1 MPRCA
6 ACPNRSGKGVKVSN
20 FPRDEVVRNTWIQAL
35 NKKNWTPTKYAVLC
49 ELHFAPEMWEKV
61 REDGRKKLKRN
72 AVPTIFN
79 RATGLVE
86 DDTPSQEYRMEHKG
100 TRIDKMTPVVEDDN
114 PDQNISV
121 VPSIKIEN
129 EENQDEPEAER
140 KEVELETEMNRKVSE
155 NCNSEEELEQEKD
168 LESLPQDCERKIL
181 GSHPN
186 YQQLKKMYEK
196 SENLRTIMKKK
207 HKETI
212 RKLQR
217 RIKRLEQEV
226 RVNDQRTSHIKKLL
240 NDDQVEVLNRQ
251 MKKVCKWSD
260 ATLVAGY
267 KLKFSCGNTGYTTL
281 IKEGWPLPSIRTLRR
296 KVENWK

>member
-1 MPRCA
+1 
-6 ACPNRSGKGVKVSN
+6 
-20 FPRDEVVRNTWIQAL
+20 
-35 NKKNWTPTKYAVLC
+35 
-49 ELHFAPEMWEKV
+49 MWEKV
-61 REDGRKKLKRN
+61 REDGTKKLKRN
-72 AVPTIFN
+72 AVPTTFN
-79 RATGLVE
+79 RATGLVK
-86 DDTPSQEYRMEHKG
+86 DKIPSQEYRMEHKG
-100 TRIDKMTPVVEDDN
+100 THIDNMAPVVEDDN
-114 PDQNISV
+114 PDQNVSV

-129 EENQDEPEAER
+129 EEKQDEPEAER
-140 KEVELETEMNRKVSE
+140 KEVELETEMDRKVSE

-168 LESLPQDCERKIL
+168 LESLPQDCESKIL

-196 SENLRTIMKKK
+196 SENLRRIMKKK

-217 RIKRLEQEV
+217 RIKQLEQEV
-226 RVNDQRTSHIKKLL
+226 RVSDQRTSYIKKLL

-260 ATLVAGY
+260 ATLVLGY
-267 KLKFSCGNTGYTTL
+267 KLKFSCGNTGYSTL